1 MQTLDELL
9 KKAVE
14 AYKALPAEQQRE
26 MMEAQRQSWARG
38 EAGLDR
44 DGQTTVV
51 ASKPADNIQARLT
64 AMSKTILRLRD
75 VLLLVAD
82 NIDDEGDRYYFGSTN
97 DADQLKDIAEELDGW
112 HWDQII
118 SDGKLPDV
126 YESCRNAVARAKKA
140 EAKLAAAEKAL
151 EAIAALSAT
160 DMSFGDQ
167 VFAVTSARAALEVE
181 P

>member
-14 AYKALPAEQQRE
+14 AYKALPPEQQRE

-64 AMSKTILRLRD
+64 ATSKTILRLRD
-75 VLLLVAD
+75 VLLLA
-82 NIDDEGDRYYFGSTN
+82 S
-97 DADQLKDIAEELDGW
+97 
-112 HWDQII
+112 
-118 SDGKLPDV
+118 
-126 YESCRNAVARAKKA
+126 
-140 EAKLAAAEKAL
+140 AL
-151 EAIAALSAT
+151 GSAT
-160 DMSFGDQ
+160 VAADDFFKLRGVPKKGDN
-167 VFAVTSARAALEVE
+167 ANEASKL
-181 P
+181 